1 MHFSRIVSFFAF
13 FLTLGTVTLVSPALA
28 GFEVVKRTESGG
40 RDNTDSIK
48 EILSTVESVVEEL
61 LPEICKKT
69 SIVGQKNA
77 TLGEIDALVQEVVK
91 SIGDAHVALLV
102 FGTGSLSNS
111 VNTTEIAL
119 VAERIIADIV
129 KFLEIVDSTLPGLL
143 AGTTSSLDPALAG
156 LLNELNGL
164 MPDFLSLLKQLLD
177 SLDGI
182 TSGTLSRL
190 SFVLVTGLFIF

>member
-13 FLTLGTVTLVSPALA
+13 FLTLGTVTLASPALA
-28 GFEVVKRTESGG
+28 GFEVVKRTESN
-40 RDNTDSIK
+40 DNTDSIK

-61 LPEICKKT
+61 LPEIQ

-91 SIGDAHVALLV
+91 SISDAHVALLV
-102 FGTGSLSNS
+102 FGTGSLGNS

-119 VAERIIADIV
+119 VAEKIIADVV

-143 AGTTSSLDPALAG
+143 AGTTTSLDPALAG
-156 LLNELNGL
+156 LLNELNGV

>member
-1 MHFSRIVSFFAF
+1 MHFSRVVSFFAF
-13 FLTLGTVTLVSPALA
+13 FLTLGTVTLASPALI
-28 GFEVVKRTESGG
+28 GFEVGKRTGSGG
-40 RDNTDSIK
+40 RANTDSIK
-48 EILSTVESVVEEL
+48 EILSTVESVVEEVL
-61 LPEICKKT
+61 LEIQ
-69 SIVGQKNA
+69 SNVGQKNA

-91 SIGDAHVALLV
+91 SIDDAHVALLV
-102 FGTGSLSNS
+102 FGTGSLGNS
-111 VNTTEIAL
+111 VNTTDIVLE
-119 VAERIIADIV
+119 AEKIIADVV

-164 MPDFLSLLKQLLD
+164 MPDFLSLLKQLLN

>member
-13 FLTLGTVTLVSPALA
+13 FLTLGTVTLASPALA
-28 GFEVVKRTESGG
+28 GFEVVKRTESN
-40 RDNTDSIK
+40 DNTDSIK

-61 LPEICKKT
+61 LPEIQ

-91 SIGDAHVALLV
+91 SISDAHVALLV
-102 FGTGSLSNS
+102 FGTGSLGDS

-119 VAERIIADIV
+119 VAEKIIADVV

-143 AGTTSSLDPALAG
+143 AGTTTSLDPALAG
-156 LLNELNGL
+156 LLNELNGV